1 LTTTIPNYLLERIWF
16 YTNFDCTLRCSY
28 CVAALAPGEE
38 RAPLPLAL
46 FRRLLDQAVILGFH
60 QVALTGGEPF
70 MHPDIAVIL
79 QYATARSN
87 TVVLTNGLW
96 VTSNRPAALEGTDKS
111 RLTLQVSLDS
121 ADPET
126 HDRLRGRGTWRRAT
140 RGLQMLLEA
149 GYTVAVRATLDG
161 QNEGALDELTQY
173 LAGLGVPEERVCG
186 GAIAHVGRATHG
198 LELDREGLDP
208 EPTVIS
214 DGLYWHPLLI
224 ELPTAVTDQIEP
236 LDKALDILA
245 ALAEQTKPG
254 KPQGVR

>member
-1 LTTTIPNYLLERIWF
+1 MTTPIPNDLLERIWF
-16 YTNFDCTLRCSY
+16 YTNFDCTLHCSY
-28 CVAALAPGEE
+28 CVAALAPGQE
-38 RAPLPLAL
+38 RAAL
-46 FRRLLDQAVILGFH
+46 SLVQFRRLLDQALGLGFR
-60 QVALTGGEPF
+60 QVAVTGGEPF
-70 MHPDIAVIL
+70 MHPDISAIL
-79 QYATARSN
+79 RYVTARSDM
-87 TVVLTNGLW
+87 VVLTNALW
-96 VTSNRPAALEGTDKS
+96 VTSNRPVALEGTDKS

-161 QNEGALDELTQY
+161 QNAGALEGLTQY
-173 LAGLGVPEERVCG
+173 LAGLGVPEQRVYG
-186 GAIAHVGRATHG
+186 AAIAHVGRATHG
-198 LELDREGLDP
+198 LELGREGLAP

-224 ELPTAVTDQIEP
+224 DPLTAVTGQIEP
-236 LDKALDILA
+236 LDEALGILA